1 MSGLTCQQARNL
13 FDAHLNRELSDDLST
28 EITAHC
34 LRCPSCRQEL
44 ALLEV
49 AGQVIRAEHDEPSL
63 PEDFTDRL
71 VACIRQQPAAP
82 IPLYRRARVLWT
94 AGPAL
99 SAACLLLVVGF
110 WPEPRE
116 TRVLG
121 EKETRAQTEAR
132 MKPIPPDVSLD
143 EATLALQERFQ
154 QGASAARNA
163 LDSLGEASKRTLR
176 ATLQAIWPET
186 NGSGAATENAPRPAE
201 TASPDASAAGEVEDL

>member
-71 VACIRQQPAAP
+71 VACIQRQPAAP
-82 IPLYRRARVLWT
+82 IPFYRRARVLWT

-99 SAACLLLVVGF
+99 AAACLLLVVGF

-116 TRVLG
+116 THVLG

-154 QGASAARNA
+154 QGALAARNT

-186 NGSGAATENAPRPAE
+186 NGAGPLMEGLPQPAD
-201 TASPDASAAGEVEDL
+201 TASPDAAMAGEVEDL

>member
-1 MSGLTCQQARNL
+1 MSGLTCPQARNL

-82 IPLYRRARVLWT
+82 IPFHRRSRVLWT

-99 SAACLLLVVGF
+99 AAACLLLVVGF

-121 EKETRAQTEAR
+121 EKETREQTEAR
-132 MKPIPPDVSLD
+132 MQPMPPEVGLD
-143 EATLALQERFQ
+143 DAALALQERFQ
-154 QGASAARNA
+154 RGASAARDT
-163 LDSLGEASKRTLR
+163 LHSLGEASKRTLR
-176 ATLQAIWPET
+176 ATLQAIWSEA
-186 NGSGAATENAPRPAE
+186 GGAGPMMEGLPRP
-201 TASPDASAAGEVEDL
+201 PDDPPPNGSAAGDVEDL